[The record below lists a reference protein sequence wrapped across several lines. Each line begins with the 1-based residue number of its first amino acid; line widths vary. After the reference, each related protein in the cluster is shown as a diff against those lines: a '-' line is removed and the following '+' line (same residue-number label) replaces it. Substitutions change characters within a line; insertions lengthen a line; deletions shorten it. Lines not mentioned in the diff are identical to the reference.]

1 MIPAFRRLVLAVGLL
16 ATVVQP
22 GVSAQDATR
31 SEQPA
36 SRSKVI
42 DEAGLFRK
50 ETVEAT
56 TRMLEAIQ
64 RDTGVQV
71 VIEAVESLK
80 GESIDDASVKAA
92 RKSGSQGVF
101 VLIAKEERRLLVL
114 TRREVEKRVPE
125 DRKAAIRDAFFE
137 GFKAGDF
144 DEGLRKG
151 VTEIAIVL
159 KATAPTETATSP
171 LVARDQIRL
180 TQAGARKAL
189 AAAEAK
195 ATQMNLKMNVAVVD
209 DGGHLLLFARM
220 DGARPASAVTAQ
232 TKAISAATFRQAT
245 GPIPPGTAQP
255 DLIVN
260 LGLAAAG
267 ASGGARITTLYGGVP
282 IVVDGQF
289 VGAVG
294 VAGGTGEQDAEVARA
309 GVAAIVDDVKKP
321 AER

>member
-1 MIPAFRRLVLAVGLL
+1 MIPIFRRMVLAGGLL
-16 ATVVQP
+16 ATAIQP

-36 SRSKVI
+36 TRSKVI

-80 GESIDDASVKAA
+80 GESIEDASVKGA
-92 RKSGSQGVF
+92 RLSGGQGVF
-101 VLIAKEERRLLVL
+101 VLIAKEERRLRLL
-114 TRREVEKRVPE
+114 TRRQVEQRVPE
-125 DRKAAIRDAFFE
+125 DRRAAIREAFLE

-151 VTEIAIVL
+151 VSEIAIVL
-159 KATAPTETATSP
+159 KATAAAEPATSP

-195 ATQMNLKMNVAVVD
+195 AARMNVKMNIAVVD

-220 DGARPASAVTAQ
+220 DGARPASAATAQ

-245 GPIPPGTAQP
+245 GPIPPGTSQP

-260 LGLAAAG
+260 LGLAAAA
-267 ASGGARITTLYGGVP
+267 ASGGARITTLYGGIP
-282 IVVDGQF
+282 IVVDGQV
-289 VGAVG
+289 VGGLG

-309 GVAAIVDDVKKP
+309 GVDAVVDDVKKP